1 MKTPGLTAEGL
12 RIAFTFCM
20 AIQIFDEILTSD
32 PSDVANG
39 GIRKALAEHL
49 VPEFL
54 RDFETQK
61 DLPFGVRFVDAD
73 DAHGMIRHWEISLT

>member
-1 MKTPGLTAEGL
+1 MKTPGLTVEGL
-12 RIAFTFCM
+12 RTAFSFCM
-20 AIQIFDEILTSD
+20 AIQIFDEILTCD
-32 PSDVANG
+32 PSGVANG
-39 GIRKALAEHL
+39 GIRKTLAKHL

-54 RDFETQK
+54 GNFEPQK